1 MDASIVLDAQLL
13 HRTEDFVQ
21 CALASHD
28 SSHDIWHIRRV
39 RANAK
44 MLAEAE
50 GLTADATRLVE
61 LCALLHDVHDWKY
74 SGDASAT
81 QTSVKAF
88 LEQQAAPPAL
98 IAKVLTIIGSVG
110 FKDELRSSTV
120 STASAAQEVASG
132 QAPAAHSE
140 PGAGLSIEAAV
151 LQDADR
157 LDAIGAVGIARCFT
171 FGGHF
176 SRTLH
181 DPDVPPR
188 TNLTKEQYMAESA
201 RATTINHFYEKL
213 LKLSAMMKTAAGRRA
228 AQQRHDFMLQY
239 LEQFHA
245 EWEGRR

>member
-1 MDASIVLDAQLL
+1 MQPGQQRSSAPQG
-13 HRTEDFVQ
+13 Q
-21 CALASHD
+21 GCLAPGHAGQPAYS
-28 SSHDIWHIRRV
+28 WAV
-39 RANAK
+39 YV

-110 FKDELRSSTV
+110 FKDELRSSGA
-120 STASAAQEVASG
+120 STASTASTAQEVASG

-176 SRTLH
+176 NRTLY

-188 TNLTKEQYMAESA
+188 TNLTKVTAMA
-201 RATTINHFYEKL
+201 L
-213 LKLSAMMKTAAGRRA
+213 V
-228 AQQRHDFMLQY
+228 
-239 LEQFHA
+239 
-245 EWEGRR
+245 